1 MKVTARQWASLAL
14 YCTIGIGCGALVV
27 NTLSVPVRGST
38 DTYGVEFHDID
49 GLSVGNPVMISG
61 VRVGRVDD
69 ISIRDAADGTA
80 IALVDI
86 EIQRDYRLP
95 TDVAAGIRY
104 GDMLGA
110 RFLELTDVTPDPA
123 VTSDPVDILEPGGI
137 IPTERTTGP
146 LDLTALMNG
155 FKPLFDAL
163 DPEQTN
169 QLTRSFVD
177 TFSGQGG
184 SIAQLV
190 HTIGVVGNAV
200 GDQQQVFTAL
210 VANLTQLLESVD
222 RRTPELRD
230 LLSGVAA
237 LSSAVVGSNAD
248 VTTLLDQGSATVAT
262 LAGAVARS
270 NGDYTRTVADLR
282 ETTDTWNA
290 TTAEF
295 ERFLTTVPEFADTI
309 NRMGSYGSFLS
320 LYLCNFTLE
329 AGRQNANL
337 FGTAHSEL
345 CR

>member
-1 MKVTARQWASLAL
+1 MKVTARQWASVAL

-38 DTYGVEFHDID
+38 DSYGVEFDDID

-61 VRVGRVDD
+61 VRVGRVDG

-95 TDVAAGIRY
+95 ADVAAGIRY

-110 RFLELTDVTPDPA
+110 RFLDLTGVTPDPA
-123 VTSDPVDILEPGGI
+123 DILEPGGI
-137 IPTERTTGP
+137 IPSERTTGP

-329 AGRQNANL
+329 AGQQNANL
-337 FGTAHSEL
+337 FGTAHSEV